1 MSDEIQTILAQP
13 TMTVAELA
21 RVLRVGAAAG
31 YSMVNSK
38 QVESRR
44 VGRQIRIPTVAV
56 RRLLGLDHEGM
67 PA

>member
-1 MSDEIQTILAQP
+1 MSEEIETILSRP

-21 RVLRVGAAAG
+21 RVLRVGKSTS
-31 YSMVNSK
+31 YSMVSNR

-56 RRLLGLDHEGM
+56 RKLLGLEGV